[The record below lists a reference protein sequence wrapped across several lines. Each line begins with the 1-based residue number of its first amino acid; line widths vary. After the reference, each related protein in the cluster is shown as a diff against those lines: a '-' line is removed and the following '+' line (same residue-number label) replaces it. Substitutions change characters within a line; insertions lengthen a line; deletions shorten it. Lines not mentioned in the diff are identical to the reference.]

1 MEVLKNEV
9 LNVWATLKE
18 RYPKQ
23 TIYTDIVEYY
33 YKLIL
38 LSLKW
43 VSYWKSSN

>member
-23 TIYTDIVEYY
+23 TIYTDFVEYY

-38 LSLKW
+38 FSLKW